1 MCMKGCTQESY
12 TRDSFMTD
20 WKELTESTKAEWI
33 FEVNKINF
41 ALVQTAGP
49 NHFPEDMVQFLKGN
63 QGTLGRSKKLYRF
76 GRNVIK
82 LLWGFGYF
90 SLQIHLI
97 IQGFQIRV
105 EFTLI
110 RDRICNCLFPGCSYS
125 NLEIAILC

>member
-20 WKELTESTKAEWI
+20 WKELTETTKAEWK

-41 ALVQTAGP
+41 ALVETAGP

-76 GRNVIK
+76 DRNVIK
-82 LLWGFGYF
+82 LFGALGT
-90 SLQIHLI
+90 SPCKSI
-97 IQGFQIRV
+97 
-105 EFTLI
+105 
-110 RDRICNCLFPGCSYS
+110 
-125 NLEIAILC
+125 